1 MQISATEAVWKLRF
15 SEKPLSLLTG
25 HHDQN
30 VKPSLEDLWEIVGG
44 RWEGLK
50 GSISR
55 QPRGTSL
62 SRRSR
67 DFSISSRFALFDSQH
82 ASAGDRRLSVQGL
95 ACRGRACTQKKHCH
109 RTVNLGIWSLHQDMT
124 CLASGPWRQQSCAN
138 E

>member
-67 DFSISSRFALFDSQH
+67 DFSISSRFAPLILNMLLL
-82 ASAGDRRLSVQGL
+82 GIGGSVFKGWL
-95 ACRGRACTQKKHCH
+95 AVEGRALRKSIATE
-109 RTVNLGIWSLHQDMT
+109 RST
-124 CLASGPWRQQSCAN
+124 
-138 E
+138 